1 MKTRIENN
9 KVISYY
15 QDFDSYII
23 GAVKTYVSIQ
33 NKFYQNKIKI
43 DAAITMYGKLPENL
57 FFLVDK
63 KEMYIKSL
71 KRIENVYCLKPF

>member
-9 KVISYY
+9 KVIGYY

-23 GAVKTYVSIQ
+23 GAVKTYVAIQ
-33 NKFYQNKIKI
+33 NKFYCNKRKI
-43 DAAITMYGKLPENL
+43 DAAITMHGKLPENL